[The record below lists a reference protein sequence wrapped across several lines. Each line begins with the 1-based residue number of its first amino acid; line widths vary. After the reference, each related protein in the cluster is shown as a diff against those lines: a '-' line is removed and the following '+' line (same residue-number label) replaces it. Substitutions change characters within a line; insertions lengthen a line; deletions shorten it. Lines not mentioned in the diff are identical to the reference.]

1 MKLVL
6 CANERQI
13 TGWTHHDVLP
23 LKGIDI
29 VCDLYDI
36 EKHVQ
41 PESCDEIQFTH
52 ALEHFPQKETQKVLL
67 LIRSLLK
74 PNGKL
79 YIEVPNFMWHA
90 SLLVEGKQREAVYY
104 AFGGQL
110 DEYDFHKTGF
120 TLEILKEELEKAGYR
135 NIEISGHDCLMAHCI
150 K

>member
-6 CANERQI
+6 CANVRQI
-13 TGWTHHDVLP
+13 KGWKHHDIFP
-23 LKGIDI
+23 LEGIDY
-29 VCDLYDI
+29 VCDLLEI
-36 EKHVQ
+36 EKHIAH
-41 PESCDEIQFTH
+41 ESCDEIQFTH
-52 ALEHFPQKETQKVLL
+52 ALEHFPQKDTQKILL
-67 LIRSLLK
+67 LIKSLLK

-90 SLLVEGKQREAVYY
+90 SLLIEGKHREAVYY

-120 TLEILKEELEKAGYR
+120 TYLILKEELVKAGFR
-135 NIEISGHDCLMAHCI
+135 NIEISGSDCLMANCI